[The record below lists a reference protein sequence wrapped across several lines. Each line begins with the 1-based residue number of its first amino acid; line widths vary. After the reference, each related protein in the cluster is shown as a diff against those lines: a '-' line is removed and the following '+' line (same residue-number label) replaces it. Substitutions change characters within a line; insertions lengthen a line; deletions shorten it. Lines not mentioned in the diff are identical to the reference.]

1 MLFTVLAWGSMKI
14 LKPETQDLDLQPFA
28 VKTGLKNLALCKRAK
43 PEEKLNILFGWLV
56 RHPEDHKNIPSA
68 NSSLG
73 CNNH

>member
-1 MLFTVLAWGSMKI
+1 
-14 LKPETQDLDLQPFA
+14 
-28 VKTGLKNLALCKRAK
+28 LALCKRAK